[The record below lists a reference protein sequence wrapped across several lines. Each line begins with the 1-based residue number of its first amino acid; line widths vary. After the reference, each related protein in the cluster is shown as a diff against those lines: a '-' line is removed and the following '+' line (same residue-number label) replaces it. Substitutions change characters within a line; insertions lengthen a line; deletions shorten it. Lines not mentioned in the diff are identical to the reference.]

1 MHDVFIIEAPG
12 KVRVFQ
18 DLLKKVGVDAKVQA
32 TSGHICEFPEQPRDL
47 GIDQAFR
54 PFNRILKNPET
65 GRYIRDAVVGAKN
78 VFIATDADQEG
89 DVIAWDVAE
98 LISDIWPEPFRVRLK
113 GMDEESVRQAIIDA
127 SAVRKEDAVPGRT
140 RAIID
145 RMIGFTLSRKG
156 VKVGRI
162 RTPLLGICRDENL
175 PVAKL
180 LLSAPSKDG
189 GRPWVAECD
198 VLDPISLKIAK
209 QLEDVVFPELDR
221 RRESKPYTS
230 KPKHTGEVLVRAGD
244 VLRLKPHEA
253 QKKMQDLYE
262 SGQMSYPRA
271 GSKGLSPTI
280 AAKIADIVKK
290 SRYNFD
296 TDKVSKKT
304 EGDVHDAPYPI
315 GNVNVT
321 HDPENVGDHEGMRV
335 MIARDLVKTGQSH
348 VIEEAFGS
356 VAGDHLRK
364 LGFSEAI
371 SDFVAKL
378 PWRREVGPRYPG
390 QEAWPESKVIDRL
403 PETVLLEAA
412 MKKGLGRPSTWAR
425 HIENFMKDGL
435 VDNELNLTDKGKIW
449 AAGSPAVLLDP
460 RLSSAIE
467 TACER
472 VTDAIMID
480 PNREPWELLSEKI
493 INALPADIKQN
504 LIEAVKDV
512 KHRPKNDLTALYR
525 STVGL
530 DSVLEAAKEKTYSL
544 GPKAP
549 TFED

>member
-12 KVRVFQ
+12 KVRVLQ
-18 DLLKKVGVDAKVQA
+18 DLLRKVGVDAKVQA
-32 TSGHICEFPEQPRDL
+32 TSGHICDFPREPRDL

-54 PFNRILKNPET
+54 PFNRILRNPET
-65 GRYIRDAVVGAKN
+65 GRYIREAVVGAKN

-113 GMDEESVRQAIIDA
+113 GMDEDSVRQAIVDA
-127 SAVRKEDAVPGRT
+127 TAVRKEDAVPGRT
-140 RAIID
+140 RAIVD
-145 RMIGFTLSRKG
+145 RMIGFTLSHNG

-162 RTPLLGICRDENL
+162 RTPLLGICRDEKL
-175 PVAKL
+175 AVAKL
-180 LLSAPSKDG
+180 RLTAPAKDG

-198 VLDPISLKIAK
+198 VLDPISMKIAK

-230 KPKHTGEVLVRAGD
+230 KPNHTGEVLVRAGD

-253 QKKMQDLYE
+253 QQKMQDLYE
-262 SGQMSYPRA
+262 SGQLSYPRA

-290 SRYNFD
+290 SRYNFEPSNVAAK
-296 TDKVSKKT
+296 TDA
-304 EGDVHDAPYPI
+304 DVHDAPYPI
-315 GNVNVT
+315 GSVNVT

-335 MIARDLVKTGQSH
+335 MIARDLVKNGQSH
-348 VIEEAFGS
+348 IIEEAFGS
-356 VAGDHLRK
+356 VAGNHLRK

-390 QEAWPESKVIDRL
+390 QEAWPESKVIDRV
-403 PETVLLEAA
+403 PDTILLQAA
-412 MKKGLGRPSTWAR
+412 MKKGLGRPSTWGR
-425 HIENFMKDGL
+425 HIKNFMDDEL
-435 VDNELNLTDKGKIW
+435 VNADLTLNEKGKAW
-449 AAGSPAVLLDP
+449 AEASPEVLLDP
-460 RLSSAIE
+460 RLSAAIE
-467 TACER
+467 SACER

-493 INALPADIKQN
+493 INALPADIRQKLVQA
-504 LIEAVKDV
+504 IADV
-512 KHRPKNDLTALYR
+512 KQRPKIDLTSLYR
-525 STVGL
+525 TTVGL
-530 DSVLEAAKEKTYSL
+530 DEVLDTAKEKTYSL

-549 TFED
+549 TLDD